1 MKSFTNQWLTNKF
14 TNFNPYN
21 VITICAMGIE
31 QKILVRGASLR
42 ACVASALCASAL
54 LVACGQKGALY
65 MPNDPEFKQRATLP
79 DIVRRQIPGNTA
91 TPATPAASPASNAA
105 SASSPTSPASAAG
118 R

>member
-1 MKSFTNQWLTNKF
+1 
-14 TNFNPYN
+14 
-21 VITICAMGIE
+21 MGIE
-31 QKILVRGASLR
+31 QKILVTGASRR

-91 TPATPAASPASNAA
+91 TPAATPASGAASAPTTAPRKPTAPAAS
-105 SASSPTSPASAAG
+105 SPASAASAAG

>member
-1 MKSFTNQWLTNKF
+1 
-14 TNFNPYN
+14 
-21 VITICAMGIE
+21 MGIQ
-31 QKILVRGASLR
+31 QKILVTGTSLR

-79 DIVRRQIPGNTA
+79 DIVRRQLPSNTA
-91 TPATPAASPASNAA
+91 APSASPAASGPSATANPKSTAPA
-105 SASSPTSPASAAG
+105 ASSPTSAASAAG

>member
-1 MKSFTNQWLTNKF
+1 
-14 TNFNPYN
+14 
-21 VITICAMGIE
+21 MGIE
-31 QKILVRGASLR
+31 QKILVTGTSLR

-79 DIVRRQIPGNTA
+79 DIVRRQLPSMPAAAPASSAASTPSSANTKNTTA
-91 TPATPAASPASNAA
+91 PAAS
-105 SASSPTSPASAAG
+105 SPASAASAAG

>member
-1 MKSFTNQWLTNKF
+1 
-14 TNFNPYN
+14 
-21 VITICAMGIE
+21 MGIE
-31 QKILVRGASLR
+31 QKILVTGTSLR

-79 DIVRRQIPGNTA
+79 EIVRRQLPGNTA
-91 TPATPAASPASNAA
+91 APAAAPASSAA
-105 SASSPTSPASAAG
+105 SAPATAPRKNTAPAAPASAAG